1 MLIRSV
7 LGCSTTDLTTG
18 STTDLTTDLTTGSTT
33 GSTTDLTTGSTTDLT
48 TGSTTGSTTDLTTDL
63 DTSNCNCL
71 IFICSSLILS
81 DSLLLFVILVNS
93 CCLYFSFSSCRLL
106 IIFNKFSLLLL

>member
-7 LGCSTTDLTTG
+7 LGCSTTDLTTGSTTDLTTGSTTDLTTG

-33 GSTTDLTTGSTTDLT
+33 GSTIDLTTGSTTDL
-48 TGSTTGSTTDLTTDL
+48 DN
-63 DTSNCNCL
+63 SNSNCL
-71 IFICSSLILS
+71 IFNCSSLILS